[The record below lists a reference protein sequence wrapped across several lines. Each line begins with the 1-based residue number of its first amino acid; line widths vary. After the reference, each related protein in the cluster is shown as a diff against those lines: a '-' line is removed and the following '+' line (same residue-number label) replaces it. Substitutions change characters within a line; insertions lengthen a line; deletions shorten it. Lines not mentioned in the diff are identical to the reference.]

1 MIAGS
6 QVSSTLAPHLRFV
19 TVAKHSSVQMIDL
32 FPYYA
37 AVANNDASIL
47 LAGLDQSMLLKLQN
61 VPFGELVRK
70 DVVWGQL
77 ALADTI
83 RDLIAVNANSV
94 LASSRTLLM
103 SPMEYYTQFWF
114 PQWVIMTT
122 ITEGK
127 LDLLES
133 FLEKVRDLAT
143 HSNSG
148 QKLRSAYLH
157 GLAYVVLYEYGYQP
171 STRKYNLPFDFLGGG
186 GRFRISA
193 YMWAKEN
200 DYHQAADALS
210 KIIRPED
217 HTGNCLPIHWDI
229 PFHREFFRLN
239 GDHELMVRFFIPS
252 KGSP

>member
-1 MIAGS
+1 MAAGS

-19 TVAKHSSVQMIDL
+19 TVVKHSSVQMIDL

-37 AVANNDASIL
+37 AVANNDAAIL
-47 LAGLDQSMLLKLQN
+47 LAALDQSMLLKLQN
-61 VPFGELVRK
+61 VPFGELVQE

-83 RDLIAVNANSV
+83 RDLIAADVSSI
-94 LASSRTLLM
+94 LASSKTLLM
-103 SPMEYYTQFWF
+103 SPMEYYAQFWF
-114 PQWVIMTT
+114 PQWVIMTI

-133 FLEKVRDLAT
+133 FLERVRDLAT
-143 HSNSG
+143 RSNGG

-171 STRKYNLPFDFLGGG
+171 STRKYKLPFDLLGSG
-186 GRFRISA
+186 GRFCISA
-193 YMWAKEN
+193 YGWAKEN
-200 DYHQAADALS
+200 GYHQAADALH
-210 KIIRPED
+210 KIIGPQN
-217 HTGNCLPIHWDI
+217 HTGNDLPIHWDI
-229 PFHREFFRLN
+229 PFHRAFFRLT

-252 KGSP
+252 NGSP